1 MNAEIL
7 CIGTEL
13 LLGNI
18 VNTNAAWL
26 SQQLARLGINVYH
39 HTVVGDNPDRLEEAL
54 QIACTRADLII
65 TTGGLGPT
73 YDDLSKEIIAKHFHR
88 NLVLHQP
95 SLDNLLSFLE
105 KMAKSRNQPLK
116 LLPNNEKQAYQ
127 PEDATIFT
135 NHSGTAPGAAIEE
148 DGKVIIMLPGP
159 PREVKLM
166 FETEVLPY
174 LQKFSDHIIVSRDI
188 QLIGIGESSVE
199 HILKD
204 LMIHSTNP
212 TLAPYAKEGEVN
224 LRITASAATE
234 EEGYAMMEPMLSQ
247 VQNLVGEYIYGIDV
261 PNLQTALVRYLIE
274 HNISVAAAE
283 SCTGGLISKSITDIP
298 GCSDIY
304 PGGVCSYSNDMKIKW
319 LGVQAS
325 TLEQYGAVSEQTALE
340 MAAGIRHATGADF
353 GISTT
358 GIAGPGGGSAEK
370 PVGLVYAA
378 VVGENYQH
386 VERMLISY
394 GEQTSRSMIQQ
405 RAAKNA
411 LALLLKA
418 VRTMPCS

>member
-39 HTVVGDNPDRLEEAL
+39 HTVVGDNPDRLEDAL
-54 QIACTRADLII
+54 QIACDRADLII

-105 KMAKSRNQPLK
+105 KMAKSRNQPMK

-127 PEDATIFT
+127 PENATIFT

-148 DGKVIIMLPGP
+148 DGKVVIMLPGP

-204 LMIHSTNP
+204 LMVQSTNP

-234 EEGYAMMEPMLSQ
+234 EEGYAMMEPMMLQ
-247 VQNLVGEYIYGIDV
+247 VQELVGNYIYGIDV
-261 PNLQTALVRYLIE
+261 PNLQTALVHYLIE
-274 HNISVAAAE
+274 HSITVAAAE

-304 PGGVCSYSNDMKIKW
+304 PGGVCSYSNGMKMKW

-340 MAAGIRHATGADF
+340 MAAGIRRATGADF

-358 GIAGPGGGSAEK
+358 GVAGPGGGSPEK

-386 VERMLISY
+386 VERMMISY
-394 GEQTSRSMIQQ
+394 GEQTSRAMIQQ
-405 RAAKNA
+405 RATKNA

-418 VRTMPCS
+418 VRTAPQS